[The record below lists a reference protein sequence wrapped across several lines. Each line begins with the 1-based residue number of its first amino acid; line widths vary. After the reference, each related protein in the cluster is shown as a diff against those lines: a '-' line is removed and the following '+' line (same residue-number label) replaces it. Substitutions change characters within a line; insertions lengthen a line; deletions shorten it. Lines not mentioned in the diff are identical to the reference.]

1 MSYDIQHG
9 ADRFSLDII
18 GRRPVLTVALGGTV
32 HTVEETSHS
41 GDAFEIRVDGRTF
54 RGRRSVT
61 SGEIQVRLAGRTFV
75 FQRLDGVR
83 QADAAGAAGDEVRAA
98 MPGTVV
104 ACHVEAGAEVRFGE
118 RLVTIESMK
127 LQMTIT
133 APRAGIVAKVHVAGN
148 VTFERGA
155 VLVSLMPPALAGEA

>member
-1 MSYDIQHG
+1 MSYDIRRG
-9 ADRFSLDII
+9 ADRVSLDIV
-18 GRRPVLTVALGGTV
+18 GRRPVLAVSLGGTV
-32 HTVEETSHS
+32 HTVEEASHS
-41 GDAFEIRVDGRTF
+41 NDAFEIRVDGRTF

-61 SGEIQVRLAGRTFV
+61 SGEIQVRLEGRTFV

-83 QADAAGAAGDEVRAA
+83 QADASADAGDEVRAA

-104 ACHVEAGAEVRFGE
+104 ACHVEEGAEVGFGE

-155 VLVSLMPPALAGEA
+155 VLVSLMPPVPSGEE

>member
-1 MSYDIQHG
+1 MSYDIRRG
-9 ADRFSLDII
+9 ADRVSLDIV
-18 GRRPVLTVALGGTV
+18 GRRPVLAVSLGGTV
-32 HTVEETSHS
+32 HTVEEASHS
-41 GDAFEIRVDGRTF
+41 NDAFEIRVD
-54 RGRRSVT
+54 
-61 SGEIQVRLAGRTFV
+61 GRTFV

-83 QADAAGAAGDEVRAA
+83 QADASADAGDEVRAA

-104 ACHVEAGAEVRFGE
+104 ACHVEEGAEVGFGE

-155 VLVSLMPPALAGEA
+155 VLVSLMPPVPSGEE